1 MKKPVGLSPS
11 SVGLWEQC
19 PRKFYEEKM
28 MGRSGGTGEAAL
40 LGTFVHL
47 VLENLMQLLPEE
59 RVIETARKVARDSW
73 EQFSVT
79 REWVTWVA
87 ETGFAD
93 DQAFRR
99 RGWASVCGYF
109 QMEKPS
115 DVEVVATER
124 FISATIEGVPVR
136 GIVDRLDRDVFG
148 NIIIVDYKTGK
159 VPSPW
164 FRAPKLRQLNIY
176 AALVEEVDGVRPGEG
191 RLLFTSF
198 SEFVA
203 TDVTPES
210 VWSAVEVLKRVWHE
224 IDVAMED
231 AEFVPRVGPLCGWC
245 PFVGDCPEGLAE
257 VTTRRAAGKLK
268 KTAPAWELAAG
279 VEKEI

>member
-1 MKKPVGLSPS
+1 
-11 SVGLWEQC
+11 
-19 PRKFYEEKM
+19 

-47 VLENLMQLLPEE
+47 VLENLMQLPTEE
-59 RVIETARKVARDSW
+59 RLIETARKVARSSW
-73 EQFSVT
+73 TEFSAT
-79 REWVTWVA
+79 SEWIGWVA
-87 ETGFAD
+87 ETGFD
-93 DQAFRR
+93 DEQTFRR

-109 QMEKPS
+109 QMENPC

-164 FRAPKLRQLNIY
+164 FRGPKMQQLNIY
-176 AALVEEVDGVRPGEG
+176 AALVEEVDGVRPDEG

-198 SEFVA
+198 SETVA
-203 TDVTPES
+203 TDVTAES
-210 VWSAVEVLKRVWHE
+210 VWSAVEVLKNTWTDIHHA
-224 IDVAMED
+224 IED
-231 AEFVPRVGPLCGWC
+231 DLFPAKVGPLCGWC
-245 PFVGDCPEGLAE
+245 PFVGDCAEGLAE
-257 VTTRRAAGKLK
+257 VKSRRSAGKLK
-268 KTAPAWELAAG
+268 KTAPAWELAGA
-279 VEKEI
+279 

>member
-1 MKKPVGLSPS
+1 MK
-11 SVGLWEQC
+11 
-19 PRKFYEEKM
+19 
-28 MGRSGGTGEAAL
+28 GRSGGTGEAAL

-47 VLENLMQLLPEE
+47 TLEHLMQLPAEE
-59 RVIETARKVARDSW
+59 RVIETARKVARSSW
-73 EQFSVT
+73 AEFAAT
-79 REWVTWVA
+79 KEWTGWVA

-93 DQAFRR
+93 EQAFRR

-109 QMEKPS
+109 QMENPQQ
-115 DVEVVATER
+115 VEVVATER

-148 NIIIVDYKTGK
+148 NIVIVDYKTGK

-164 FRAPKLRQLNIY
+164 FRGPKMQQLNIY
-176 AALVEEVDGVRPGEG
+176 AALVEEVDGVRPDEG

-198 SEFVA
+198 SETVA

-210 VWSAVEVLKRVWHE
+210 VWSAVEVLKNTWADIHRA
-224 IDVAMED
+224 IED
-231 AEFVPRVGPLCGWC
+231 DLFPAKVGPLCGWC
-245 PFVGDCPEGLAE
+245 PFVGGCPEGLAE
-257 VTTRRAAGKLK
+257 MKVRRAAGKLK

-279 VEKEI
+279 D

>member
-1 MKKPVGLSPS
+1 MSKLAGLSPS
-11 SVGLWEQC
+11 SVQLWEQC
-19 PRKFYEEKM
+19 PRKFCEEKM
-28 MGRSGGTGEAAL
+28 KGRSGGTSEAAL

-47 VLENLMQLLPEE
+47 VLEHLMQLPPEG
-59 RVIETARKVARDSW
+59 RIIETARKVARSSW
-73 EQFSVT
+73 TEFAASQ
-79 REWVTWVA
+79 EWTGWVA

-93 DQAFRR
+93 EQAFRR

-148 NIIIVDYKTGK
+148 NVVIVDYKTGK

-164 FRAPKLRQLNIY
+164 FRAPKMQQLNIY
-176 AALVEEVDGVRPGEG
+176 AALVEEVDGVRPDEG

-198 SEFVA
+198 SETVA
-203 TDVTPES
+203 TDVTAES
-210 VWSAVEVLKRVWHE
+210 VWSAVEVLKNAWAA
-224 IDVAMED
+224 IDRAMND
-231 AEFVPRVGPLCGWC
+231 DLFPAKVGPLCGWC
-245 PFVGDCPEGLAE
+245 PFVGDCSEGLAE
-257 VTTRRAAGKLK
+257 VKSRRSAGKLK

-279 VEKEI
+279 E